1 MYTAITDDSG
11 VIWTQLNG
19 GILGPTGPTG
29 NINLSTGAGITIS
42 NGVISID
49 TVGGVTFTGP
59 IQGSTLY
66 LTGDLIVTG
75 RIVTST
81 GVFGAT
87 ANNIIETI
95 DNINMD
101 GGEF

>member
-1 MYTAITDDSG
+1 MS
-11 VIWTQLNG
+11 
-19 GILGPTGPTG
+19 
-29 NINLSTGAGITIS
+29 
-42 NGVISID
+42 
-49 TVGGVTFTGP
+49 GVTFTGP
-59 IQGSTLY
+59 ITGSTLY

-87 ANNIIETI
+87 GNATIEPVDDMII
-95 DNINMD
+95 D